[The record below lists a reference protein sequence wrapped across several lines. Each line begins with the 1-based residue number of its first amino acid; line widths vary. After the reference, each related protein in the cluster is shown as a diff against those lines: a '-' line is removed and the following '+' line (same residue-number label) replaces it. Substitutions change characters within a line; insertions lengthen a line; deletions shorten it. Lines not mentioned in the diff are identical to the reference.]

1 MDTGG
6 DLMSKYLN
14 RKTEA
19 DDIVFDSKKEAQTYL
34 LLKARQ
40 NRGEISNLA
49 RQVPFVLIKKSKY
62 GRTIKYIADF
72 VFTENNKVIVMD
84 VKSYYTRKNPVYR
97 LKKRMMA
104 EIYGIEITQAL

>member
-1 MDTGG
+1 
-6 DLMSKYLN
+6 MSKYLN

-19 DDIVFDSKKEAQTYL
+19 DDILFDSKKEAQTYV

-40 NRGEISNLA
+40 DRGEISNLA

-72 VFTENNKVIVMD
+72 VFTEKRRNHSDGRQIVLHAK
-84 VKSYYTRKNPVYR
+84 KSSLSP
-97 LKKRMMA
+97 
-104 EIYGIEITQAL
+104 